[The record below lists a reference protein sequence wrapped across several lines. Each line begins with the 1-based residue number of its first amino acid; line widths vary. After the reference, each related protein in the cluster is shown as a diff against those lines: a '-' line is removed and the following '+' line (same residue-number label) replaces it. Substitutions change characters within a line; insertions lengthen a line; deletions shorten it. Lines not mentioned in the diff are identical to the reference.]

1 MANETLY
8 SGYTWPDKPQPSQ
21 RQRIAAACSEL
32 RRRDKVAHAALKWE
46 ISNNLDNLDAV
57 ERIVI
62 DALRTLDS
70 NEQAEMQ
77 RDLADGRY

>member
-1 MANETLY
+1 MPYPVNPLF
-8 SGYTWPDKPQPSQ
+8 YTTPAPLTQL
-21 RQRIAAACSEL
+21 QRIAKMCSEL

-46 ISNNLDNLDAV
+46 IANNLDNLDAV

-62 DALRTLDS
+62 DALRTLDG

-77 RDLADGRY
+77 RDLAEGRY